1 MVTLSNCYDHTHTHY
16 VVNVLATKNILS
28 VKTGL
33 NGTVTAA
40 SSVSRNVHT
49 QSLHVACTE
58 RRRKMEN
65 ARTLQ
70 TVGPGRW
77 PVISWQLVECTSSK
91 LAEGQPA
98 NRDAGK
104 KKKKKKARTRGCNKT
119 HTLRHPSM
127 YPWRERTISHQT
139 QNWHCS
145 IECGS
150 GKAAMMMAFP
160 SCTNAARNW
169 TPWTELAFLQNLSFC
184 HWLNPATQGVHCQRL
199 SAREESNNVPSKSLC
214 CCGVACKP
222 QVRS

>member
-104 KKKKKKARTRGCNKT
+104 KKEKRSTNSRLQQNTHVTTSIHVSLTWTHNFPPDTKLTLQYRVRQWQGCHDDGVSVMHKCCPQLN
-119 HTLRHPSM
+119 
-127 YPWRERTISHQT
+127 
-139 QNWHCS
+139 
-145 IECGS
+145 
-150 GKAAMMMAFP
+150 AMNRACFLAKFVFP
-160 SCTNAARNW
+160 SL
-169 TPWTELAFLQNLSFC
+169 TEPCHTRCSLPASFSS
-184 HWLNPATQGVHCQRL
+184 WRKQ
-199 SAREESNNVPSKSLC
+199 
-214 CCGVACKP
+214 
-222 QVRS
+222 